1 MQQTRPTPQQQSVSE
16 NPFKH
21 VESISSSFSPVL
33 LLVPAHSLLYL
44 FSSSLTSFVAFYRRD
59 VIEGGKVES
68 QFFPD
73 RGYYNISIELEAF
86 DYQLDAEN
94 MFECVLTIPGTE
106 FEMHEEILYF
116 PGA

>member
-1 MQQTRPTPQQQSVSE
+1 ML
-16 NPFKH
+16 
-21 VESISSSFSPVL
+21 SST
-33 LLVPAHSLLYL
+33 
-44 FSSSLTSFVAFYRRD
+44 LTSFVAIYRRD
-59 VIEGGKVES
+59 VIEDAEVES

-73 RGYYNISIELEAF
+73 RGYYNISIVLEAF
-86 DYQLDAEN
+86 DDELDAEN